1 MRKEVRQLAR
11 NLSLVCRYF
20 IIPPFLLLPFSCHI
34 NQIRYLCINLRT
46 PFSIVKLP
54 TLFSHSLAQTVDESN
69 ASSLPPVYELIRLLK
84 NTLMGIDNATED
96 LKTISKKIAQIPD
109 LPGNQLMEVFFVTSL
124 LFILLSLCDF
134 VLLTYF

>member
-1 MRKEVRQLAR
+1 M
-11 NLSLVCRYF
+11 
-20 IIPPFLLLPFSCHI
+20 LLPFSCHTHP
-34 NQIRYLCINLRT
+34 IRYLCINLRT

-84 NTLMGIDNATED
+84 NTLMGVDNATED